1 MIQTQNFVFMD
12 IKEAAEALGIHPNTL
27 QERAKAGLI
36 PGAKIGKEWRFIDAD
51 IADFMRAQY
60 PANKQEWREP
70 SRTASALKS
79 RVARPRSKENQG
91 LEEALALTIG
101 RKRRT

>member
-60 PANKQEWREP
+60 PSNLPATPQPVQKVRKATVKTGT
-70 SRTASALKS
+70 SF
-79 RVARPRSKENQG
+79 
-91 LEEALALTIG
+91 EEALNLP
-101 RKRRT
+101 RRNAGKA